1 MVAQHALGTP
11 LGLTALELVFAAEA
25 RELGEPDP
33 RLLWTEKL
41 DLFDARAI
49 GEKRLDH
56 ASLIEHFQHR
66 RLKARPA
73 RFMMRRR
80 PLFDDPRP
88 YAMTQKLARGEK
100 ARGTRADAD
109 TGSRVTEWFG
119 KRSFIADMGRL
130 GRRVLRLSDPR
141 SGRVLLGEPF
151 SSR

>member
-11 LGLTALELVFAAEA
+11 LGLTALELVFAADA

-56 ASLIEHFQHR
+56 ASPIENFQHR

-73 RFMMRRR
+73 RFMVRRR

-100 ARGTRADAD
+100 ARGTRADN
-109 TGSRVTEWFG
+109 EHF
-119 KRSFIADMGRL
+119 SFGRL
-130 GRRVLRLSDPR
+130 VSNLCGFQRH
-141 SGRVLLGEPF
+141 LGFPLV
-151 SSR
+151 SLNSRG